1 MELVDIPLRM
11 ALWQRSRQG
20 HPIVPGELIGHAHTG
35 SQDTAIAFTEHLAD
49 EGIRSS
55 IGSVADAYD

>member
-1 MELVDIPLRM
+1 M